1 MVSLRYF
8 GIFGYVFQ
16 IPHLCLQGIHLWSFD
31 GLPDH
36 YGQWDV
42 EDVAVTA
49 TTVAALESSQRPRLG
64 STGSSTGGI
73 LQPAPRVQQRSWWK
87 FLIVFVVVGGMGGGK
102 VRR

>member
-1 MVSLRYF
+1 MVSLD
-8 GIFGYVFQ
+8 ICK
-16 IPHLCLQGIHLWSFD
+16 IPLCLQGIHLWSFD

-49 TTVAALESSQRPRLG
+49 TTVASQRPRLG